1 MQCLNGRNPTSYIFY
16 GSLLRVLVQFHNNEN
31 YDGSLFSKLRKLRPL
46 KFTAQFDQNFRGK
59 DRTED
64 NLTVYTLTWVIISLI
79 LLGDGSDFRGSYVL
93 SLSLVTPCFEHALVS
108 RQSH

>member
-31 YDGSLFSKLRKLRPL
+31 YDGSLFPKLRKLRPL

-93 SLSLVTPCFEHALVS
+93 SLSLVTPCLDTL
-108 RQSH
+108 